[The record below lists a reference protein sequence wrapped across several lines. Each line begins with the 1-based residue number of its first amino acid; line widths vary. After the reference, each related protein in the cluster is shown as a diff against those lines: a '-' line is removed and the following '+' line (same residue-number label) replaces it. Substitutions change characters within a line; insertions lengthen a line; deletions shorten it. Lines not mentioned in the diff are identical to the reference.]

1 MPTRRPKVPKA
12 GSAGNGAADESLTGR
27 SRTAPVRR
35 RSGADPDTIS
45 ATVSVDG
52 ARGTAG
58 AGTAKPPARTVAK
71 AAPARSAA
79 AKAPA
84 KATAKTPAKTSAK
97 TTANTSAKAPAKTK
111 AAAGKAKAKA
121 DDAEATT
128 AKAAAGRFRRRSQ
141 AQAPRTLAGAG
152 AEEASDD
159 LRPVPAKAFSGRL
172 LVLAMV
178 TLVVTVL
185 LAPSVSTYL
194 HQRSDIAALEA
205 EIASEKETA
214 RNLES
219 QLGRWEDPNYI
230 KQQARERIFL
240 VMPGETR
247 YLVKG
252 EHGVENAEQ
261 DAAEEAED
269 LQWVDS
275 LWDSVK
281 RSATAQ

>member
-1 MPTRRPKVPKA
+1 MPTRRPKVPKT
-12 GSAGNGAADESLTGR
+12 GSAGAGAAGGTAAGR
-27 SRTAPVRR
+27 DGTKPVRR
-35 RSGADPDTIS
+35 RSAEPDPDTIS
-45 ATVSVDG
+45 ATKSDDAAAPQP
-52 ARGTAG
+52 ARGDRPA
-58 AGTAKPPARTVAK
+58 AART
-71 AAPARSAA
+71 AA
-79 AKAPA
+79 AKTAAAAP
-84 KATAKTPAKTSAK
+84 KQV
-97 TTANTSAKAPAKTK
+97 KAPAVKPVKPVKPVKT
-111 AAAGKAKAKA
+111 AAAKQRPGTA
-121 DDAEATT
+121 DE
-128 AKAAAGRFRRRSQ
+128 G
-141 AQAPRTLAGAG
+141 
-152 AEEASDD
+152 SDD

-185 LAPSVSTYL
+185 LAPSVNTYL

-205 EIASEKETA
+205 DIAGEKETS
-214 RNLES
+214 RNLEA
-219 QLGRWEDPNYI
+219 QLDRWEDPNYI

-261 DAAEEAED
+261 EAQEQAED

-281 RSATAQ
+281 RSATGQ